1 VTARRLC
8 TRDDDVDNLNRQ
20 IFRELLSFMME
31 DPTTIT
37 RAMDLILVAR
47 NLERVAD
54 LATNIA
60 EEVVF
65 IAEARII
72 KHHVE
77 EAPTGGLP
85 G

>member
-1 VTARRLC
+1 V
-8 TRDDDVDNLNRQ
+8 
-20 IFRELLSFMME
+20 
-31 DPTTIT
+31 
-37 RAMDLILVAR
+37 LVAR

-72 KHHVE
+72 KHHA
-77 EAPTGGLP
+77 EADEDSGAGATQASSALP
-85 G
+85 PRDDDFGRS